1 MINEIIL
8 MIILTG
14 GGDAPVD
21 ASLIEVESVVECE
34 DRAARAKAVFPQ
46 AGITYI
52 SHHCVTSS
60 AEFEYFPHNDAPTGP
75 QYFYDLRFNEDKT
88 MLTDVVTYPS
98 MAACNESAKGT
109 CVLTYQKWIK

>member
-21 ASLIEVESVVECE
+21 ASLIEVDSVTECE
-34 DRAARAKAVFPQ
+34 ERAGRAKAVFPQ

-60 AEFEYFPHNDAPTGP
+60 AEFEYFPHNAEPTGTK
-75 QYFYDLRFNEDKT
+75 YYYDLTFNDDNT
-88 MLTDVVTYPS
+88 ALTGTKAYPS
-98 MAACNESAKGT
+98 MAACNEAAKGT
-109 CVLTYQKWIK
+109 CALTYQKRIK